1 MTLRPGRTPCRNCSR
16 HWCEGKIEDYSEKHC
31 TCVGNGMEKVD
42 SVLFIFF
49 CHYQHAPPNLWT
61 FSRKQKAVHSV
72 IYAYKVFCCWQ

>member
-42 SVLFIFF
+42 SVL
-49 CHYQHAPPNLWT
+49 LS
-61 FSRKQKAVHSV
+61 FSVTISMHPLIYGLSAESKKAVHSV